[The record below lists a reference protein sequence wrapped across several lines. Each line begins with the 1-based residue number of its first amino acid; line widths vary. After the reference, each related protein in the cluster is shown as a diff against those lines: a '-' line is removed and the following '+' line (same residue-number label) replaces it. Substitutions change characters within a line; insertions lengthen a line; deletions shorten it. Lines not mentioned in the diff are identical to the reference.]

1 MKMGTI
7 STLFLSIILFANF
20 AFSRVENG
28 NSDFTGLGFLLGT
41 EKDDAVKIIKSDRRE
56 ILENSVDSKEIRTI
70 VVEGAFVELPFN
82 INNTDLKT
90 RLEFYDDKLMSS
102 SLILKPND
110 ESDQAKLG
118 ADLTGLLISLYGEP
132 GRKEEMLQFVT
143 WTWQRSDVTVILSAN
158 LENGMM
164 KVENIYVP
172 VNQARKDEEFED
184 SQKEKSNPAKEMF
197 LDGTY
202 SKPTQYRR

>member
-1 MKMGTI
+1 MRIGKF
-7 STLFLSIILFANF
+7 SLPVLLIIFFANF
-20 AFSRVENG
+20 AFSSVEDG
-28 NSDFTGLGFLLGT
+28 KADFTGLGFELGI
-41 EKDDAVKIIKSDRRE
+41 EKDEAIKIIKSDRRE
-56 ILENSVDSKEIRTI
+56 IVENSVDSKEIRTI

-82 INNTDLKT
+82 TNNTDLKT
-90 RLEFYDDKLMSS
+90 RLEFYDDKLMST
-102 SLILKPND
+102 SLILKPNA
-110 ESDQAKLG
+110 ESDQAELES
-118 ADLTGLLISLYGEP
+118 DLAEFLISLYGEP

-158 LENGMM
+158 LENGMI

-184 SQKEKSNPAKEMF
+184 SQKEESDPAKEMF

-202 SKPTQYRR
+202 SRPTQYK

>member
-1 MKMGTI
+1 MRIGKF
-7 STLFLSIILFANF
+7 SLPVLLIIFFANF
-20 AFSRVENG
+20 AFSSVENG
-28 NSDFTGLGFLLGT
+28 KTDFTGLGFELGI
-41 EKDDAVKIIKSDRRE
+41 EKDEAIKIIKSDRRE
-56 ILENSVDSKEIRTI
+56 IVENSVDSKEIRTI

-82 INNTDLKT
+82 TNNTDLKT
-90 RLEFYDDKLMSS
+90 RLEFYDDKLMST
-102 SLILKPND
+102 SLILKPNA
-110 ESDQAKLG
+110 ESDQAELES
-118 ADLTGLLISLYGEP
+118 DLAEFLISLYGEP

-158 LENGMM
+158 LENGMI

-184 SQKEKSNPAKEMF
+184 SQKEESDPAKEMF

-202 SKPTQYRR
+202 SRPTQYK